1 MQLGTESH
9 DIYFHLRILMGVILG
24 VGLTRILAGIASFAQ
39 HPEHK
44 KLYAPHLMWVAVV
57 LISAIHF
64 WWVEYGLVRIH
75 PWHFELFVF
84 VLFYAFLFYLMA
96 TLLIPD
102 NIDEYE
108 NYEDYFL
115 SRRRWFFGLL
125 ATTAPVDF
133 IDTLAKGPAYVQ
145 SLGGRIFVPSRRHSG
160 SERDRRLDPRSSRS
174 AGAGDRLSRLHP
186 VLDPAAVPSAGIV
199 MRLRCNE
206 RRLGVEHG
214 QSRRSD
220 SSGH

>member
-24 VGLTRILAGIASFAQ
+24 VGLTRILAGVASFAQ
-39 HPEHK
+39 HPGHK
-44 KLYAPHLMWVAVV
+44 KLYPTHLIWVAVV
-57 LISAIHF
+57 LVSAIHF

-102 NIDEYE
+102 NIDEYQS
-108 NYEDYFL
+108 YEDYFL

-125 ATTAPVDF
+125 AMTVPVDL
-133 IDTLAKGPAYVQ
+133 IDTMAKGPAYFH
-145 SLGGRIFVPSRRHSG
+145 SLG
-160 SERDRRLDPRSSRS
+160 SEYWFRLGILLAVCAVGAWTRDRRVQSVLASLYLLYLLSWIL
-174 AGAGDRLSRLHP
+174 RLYR
-186 VLDPAAVPSAGIV
+186 VL
-199 MRLRCNE
+199 E
-206 RRLGVEHG
+206 
-214 QSRRSD
+214 
-220 SSGH
+220 

>member
-24 VGLTRILAGIASFAQ
+24 VGLTRMLAGVASFAQ
-39 HPEHK
+39 HPGHK
-44 KLYAPHLMWVAVV
+44 KLYATHLIWVAVV
-57 LISAIHF
+57 LVSAIHF

-102 NIDEYE
+102 NIHEYQ

-125 ATTAPVDF
+125 AMTVPVDL
-133 IDTLAKGPAYVQ
+133 IDTMAKGTAYLH
-145 SLGGRIFVPSRRHSG
+145 SLG
-160 SERDRRLDPRSSRS
+160 SEYWFRLGILLAVCAVGAWTRDRRVQLALAVLYLLYLLSWIL
-174 AGAGDRLSRLHP
+174 RLYR
-186 VLDPAAVPSAGIV
+186 VL
-199 MRLRCNE
+199 E
-206 RRLGVEHG
+206 
-214 QSRRSD
+214 
-220 SSGH
+220 